1 MSASL
6 GEQVKG
12 FEQAARPR
20 LRPWLQLDPLLLIA
34 TLGLIGFGSYVIGTA
49 TSGDIAGNPH
59 YYVTRQIAYG
69 AVGVVLMILMARS
82 DYSRL
87 RQWKLGIYGAAIAL
101 ILLTLALGTA
111 TRGSKRWIN
120 LPFFKLQP
128 SELGKVLLVVA
139 LSAFMIDRM
148 RRLSDKETTS
158 RILLLAILPAMLVVL
173 QPDLGSGM
181 VYMAIACCILFIA
194 GTRWTHFL
202 AIGTLT
208 ATIDVGVLV

>member
-12 FEQAARPR
+12 FEEAARPR

-59 YYVTRQIAYG
+59 YYLTRQIAYG
-69 AVGVVLMILMARS
+69 AVGV
-82 DYSRL
+82 
-87 RQWKLGIYGAAIAL
+87 
-101 ILLTLALGTA
+101 
-111 TRGSKRWIN
+111 
-120 LPFFKLQP
+120 
-128 SELGKVLLVVA
+128 
-139 LSAFMIDRM
+139 
-148 RRLSDKETTS
+148 
-158 RILLLAILPAMLVVL
+158 L

-181 VYMAIACCILFIA
+181 VSIAIACSILFIA

-202 AIGTLT
+202 AIGTIT
-208 ATIDVGVLV
+208 ATIVVGVLVGAPAAGVHLLKPYQVDRLTAFINPTDNPRKQGYQLK